1 MEYKDMIDIDDLI
14 LHTSVDHNLNVSEH
28 GLFFYSLKSKL
39 PVIMTEKQLKQ
50 ELQKLKDLQSGLQEK
65 INWVER
71 NLNLFQNDK
80 STAENEISQTPSITE
95 EEHSSEVDQSP
106 KSPQKPSLTEVKR
119 EIKEELR
126 QDLYLVHDNVDQNE
140 NLYMVHD
147 NGDQIEMLT
156 ENHESREGTNLEE
169 ENCFDE
175 VYEPAFITNKKSGQE
190 CSETTPT
197 GPTELQKEATK
208 SYLSKVAQS
217 LEKGEVSYIFVKKP
231 KIEAEKGYFS
241 NENKLKMVEFLKTTF
256 KRGNIIQIST
266 IRKENIVVAYAKD
279 SWKMQVMEDF
289 EKREFQWPH
298 NGEKVLIIDMKLASE
313 EKWIKFS
320 EILNKKIASPRN
332 LKISPWEGKAFLP
345 RANFWR
351 FFQPLG

>member
-1 MEYKDMIDIDDLI
+1 MIDIDDLI

-119 EIKEELR
+119 EIKEEL
-126 QDLYLVHDNVDQNE
+126 QEDLYMVHDDGDQNE
-140 NLYMVHD
+140 NL
-147 NGDQIEMLT
+147 T
-156 ENHESREGTNLEE
+156 EPHESREDTNLKE

-175 VYEPAFITNKKSGQE
+175 VYDIDLIKSKKSDQE
-190 CSETTPT
+190 CPETTPT
-197 GPTELQKEATK
+197 ELRKEAIK
-208 SYLSKVAQS
+208 SYLLKVAHK
-217 LEKGEVSYIFVKKP
+217 LEKREVSHIFVKKP
-231 KIEAEKGYFS
+231 ETDIESPYLT
-241 NENKLKMVEFLKTTF
+241 NVNKRKMVEFLKSIF
-256 KRGNIIQIST
+256 KGENYIQISN
-266 IRKENIVVAYAKD
+266 RKNQNYIVVAYAKD
-279 SWKMQVMEDF
+279 SWKMQAIEYF
-289 EKREFQWPH
+289 KNREFQWPH
-298 NGEKVLIIDMKLASE
+298 NGEKVLIIDMKLASSFIWDK
-313 EKWIKFS
+313 KWIRFS
-320 EILNKKIASPRN
+320 AILNRKKVSSFKN
-332 LKISPWEGKAFLP
+332 T
-345 RANFWR
+345 
-351 FFQPLG
+351 